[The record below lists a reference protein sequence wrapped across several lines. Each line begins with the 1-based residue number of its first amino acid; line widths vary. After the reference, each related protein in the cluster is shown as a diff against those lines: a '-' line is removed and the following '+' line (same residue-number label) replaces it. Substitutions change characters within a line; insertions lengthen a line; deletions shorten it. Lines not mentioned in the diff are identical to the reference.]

1 MPSTGP
7 VYQPTT
13 VSYETRSSG
22 LLAQTASV
30 SPMKILKKPMA
41 QIAILVFALLSIAAG
56 VAMIVD
62 GAADYADT
70 EEYKDELGLKRNDTS
85 EGIDIGV
92 VVGGVFITIIGFCL
106 LGFYIKIAEW
116 RRNCV
121 CPCYISKKQGLARQ
135 LQCSSGY
142 AIKSIQIMPLNPST
156 DPLVSHTQ
164 YAPVSELPRPED
176 EERRNLMPDNK
187 DCLSSAEESDRML
200 DTDPRIVLRPT
211 GGGDGV
217 EEA

>member
-1 MPSTGP
+1 MPSSGP

-13 VSYETRSSG
+13 VSYETRTGG

-30 SPMKILKKPMA
+30 SPMKVLRKPIP
-41 QIAILVFALLSIAAG
+41 QIALLIFSLLSIAAG
-56 VAMIVD
+56 IAMIAN

-70 EEYKDELGLKRNDTS
+70 EEHKEELGVDTS
-85 EGIDIGV
+85 ETAEGFDIGV
-92 VVGGVFITIIGFCL
+92 VIGGVFMTLIGFCL
-106 LGFYIKIAEW
+106 IGLYIKVADC

-121 CPCYISKKQGLARQ
+121 CPCVITKKQGLARQ
-135 LQCSSGY
+135 LQGNG
-142 AIKSIQIMPLNPST
+142 AGQILALNPST

-164 YAPVSELPRPED
+164 YAPVSELPTRQED

-200 DTDPRIVLRPT
+200 DPDPRIVLRPT
-211 GGGDGV
+211 GHV
-217 EEA
+217 EEV

>member
-1 MPSTGP
+1 MPSGGS

-13 VSYETRSSG
+13 VSYETRAGG
-22 LLAQTASV
+22 LLAQTATT
-30 SPMKILKKPMA
+30 SPLKLLKKPIP
-41 QIAILVFALLSIAAG
+41 QIALLILSLLLIAGG
-56 VAMIVD
+56 VIMIAK
-62 GAADYADT
+62 GAEDYAET
-70 EEYKDELGLKRNDTS
+70 EEHKGELDVNASETA

-92 VVGGVFITIIGFCL
+92 VIGGVFLTIFGFCL
-106 LGFYIKIAEW
+106 VGLYIKVADW

-121 CPCYISKKQGLARQ
+121 CPCVLSKKQGLART
-135 LQCSSGY
+135 LNGNG
-142 AIKSIQIMPLNPST
+142 AGQILALNPST

-164 YAPVSELPRPED
+164 YAPVSELPTRPDD

-200 DTDPRIVLRPT
+200 DPDPRIVLRPT
-211 GGGDGV
+211 GHV